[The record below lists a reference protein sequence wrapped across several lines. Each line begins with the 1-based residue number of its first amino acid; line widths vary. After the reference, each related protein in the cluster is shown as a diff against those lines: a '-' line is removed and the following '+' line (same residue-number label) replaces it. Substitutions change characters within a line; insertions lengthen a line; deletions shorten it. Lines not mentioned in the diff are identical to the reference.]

1 MKIGIAPRLY
11 GTAHGGI
18 GRYTQEL
25 IRNFTTIDSATR
37 GYVFFVYSKDDE
49 QQLRADISAH
59 IESRV
64 RFVLAPYR
72 CYTIAEQIFI
82 PALIARAKVD
92 VMHFPHF
99 NVPLVYNKPYVVTIH
114 DLIIHHFPDE
124 RATTLPKWLY
134 KIKLWGYKK
143 VMRHAVEKAR
153 AIIAPSEF
161 GKQDLLRF
169 YNIPEDKIYVIYEG
183 VSELQITNHKSQING
198 NTDHQKSKIQLKTK
212 NLLPYLLYVGSFYPH
227 KNIERLIDAFDIL
240 RAKYNL
246 DINLA
251 LVGKKDY
258 FQQQIKKYITTNYK
272 LQTTNCI
279 FYDYASDDELA
290 ELYQISALYI
300 FPSLYEGFGL
310 PPLEAMSFGVPVVA
324 SNASCIPEIL
334 GDAALYFNPENAE
347 DIATKIHMLYTNIT
361 LQNQL
366 REKGFAQMKKYSWD
380 KMAQETLPILELPPV
395 QTPAPR

>member
-1 MKIGIAPRLY
+1 MKIGIDARPY

-72 CYTIAEQIFI
+72 CYTIAEQIFM

-134 KIKLWGYKK
+134 KIKLFAYKK
-143 VMRHAVEKAR
+143 VMRHAVEKAQT
-153 AIIAPSEF
+153 IIAPSEAT
-161 GKQDLLRF
+161 KRDVLQF
-169 YNIPEDKIYVIYEG
+169 YRIDERKVRVVYEG
-183 VSELQITNHKSQING
+183 ASDL
-198 NTDHQKSKIQLKTK
+198 KSKIQSSNDKQNPK
-212 NLLPYLLYVGSFYPH
+212 SKIQNYIPYLL
-227 KNIERLIDAFDIL
+227 
-240 RAKYNL
+240 
-246 DINLA
+246 
-251 LVGKKDY
+251 
-258 FQQQIKKYITTNYK
+258 
-272 LQTTNCI
+272 
-279 FYDYASDDELA
+279 
-290 ELYQISALYI
+290 
-300 FPSLYEGFGL
+300 
-310 PPLEAMSFGVPVVA
+310 
-324 SNASCIPEIL
+324 
-334 GDAALYFNPENAE
+334 
-347 DIATKIHMLYTNIT
+347 
-361 LQNQL
+361 
-366 REKGFAQMKKYSWD
+366 
-380 KMAQETLPILELPPV
+380 
-395 QTPAPR
+395 

>member
-1 MKIGIAPRLY
+1 MKIGIDARPY

-72 CYTIAEQIFI
+72 CYTIAEQIFM

-99 NVPLVYNKPYVVTIH
+99 NVPLVYNKPYVVTIN

-183 VSELQITNHKSQING
+183 VSELRITNYELRING
-198 NTDHQKSKIQLKTK
+198 KTDYQEQKAQLKTK

-227 KNIERLIDAFDIL
+227 KNIERLIDAFHLI
-240 RAKYNL
+240 RTKYSL
-246 DINLA
+246 DLKLV

-258 FQQQIKKYITTNYK
+258 FQKQVQQYLTTKYSLVTT
-272 LQTTNCI
+272 LCI
-279 FYDYASDDELA
+279 FYGRASDDELA
-290 ELYQISALYI
+290 ELYQNAALYV

-310 PPLEAMSFGVPVVA
+310 PPLEAMSYGVPVVA
-324 SNASCIPEIL
+324 SNTPCIREVC
-334 GDAALYFNPENAE
+334 GDAALYFN
-347 DIATKIHMLYTNIT
+347 
-361 LQNQL
+361 
-366 REKGFAQMKKYSWD
+366 
-380 KMAQETLPILELPPV
+380 
-395 QTPAPR
+395 